1 MRRGS
6 QEAALRGAQL
16 EGLPR
21 LPGEPVRASRP
32 RAPASSASYW
42 SGGRRT
48 GSPIAENFP
57 DILAHLAL
65 DRGKSSTPADVIEV
79 RLSFMLQVFQAEI
92 LARKRRLDFVDAL
105 CWRGLIIKSLFHLHP
120 IFIDR
125 LEANGSLNRTFL
137 RPHPRGIGRMLVD
150 ARLELVG
157 SWQACVITR
166 KITHARFYAHQRAM
180 KGSMAKHQMTGMTP
194 PGEQASP
201 FVFRARLC
209 AGARFDAT

>member
-32 RAPASSASYW
+32 RAPASYW

-105 CWRGLIIKSLFHLHP
+105 CWCGLIIKSLFHLHP

-166 KITHARFYAHQRAM
+166 QIHACEILTHAKER
-180 KGSMAKHQMTGMTP
+180 
-194 PGEQASP
+194 
-201 FVFRARLC
+201 
-209 AGARFDAT
+209 